1 MLQLAFYSIL
11 SLLPAC
17 PVVVGQDAYFDKPL
31 FLSFLLGECVPFW
44 MPVNSCERGRG
55 AEWPWNSRISCRLA
69 RLSWFLQH
77 QADWDVAYGVDS
89 SLVFLSLEL
98 WGVMNVCMGVCLYVT
113 CSHLGQTINASS
125 SEGSFEQVSEFR
137 FEAEHNQKPLPAN
150 FFFFFVSYRR
160 EVREEIIL
168 LWGNA

>member
-1 MLQLAFYSIL
+1 
-11 SLLPAC
+11 
-17 PVVVGQDAYFDKPL
+17 
-31 FLSFLLGECVPFW
+31 
-44 MPVNSCERGRG
+44 
-55 AEWPWNSRISCRLA
+55 
-69 RLSWFLQH
+69 
-77 QADWDVAYGVDS
+77 
-89 SLVFLSLEL
+89 
-98 WGVMNVCMGVCLYVT
+98 MNVCMGVCLYVT

-150 FFFFFVSYRR
+150 FFFLFVSYRR